1 MPELPEVETIRR
13 QLETKII
20 GKKIKNVEVRYAK
33 LLNLPE
39 KDFIK
44 QVVGSKIV
52 ALKRRAK
59 LLIWQLS
66 GEKNLVFHLKMAG
79 QVIWAGN
86 STGDFRKGKGTLIQ
100 RYTYI
105 IFTLSDSNL
114 VFFNDKRKFGWV
126 KLLNNQELEKLLS
139 SYGPEPLDKNF
150 TWQDLKEILNKKKRI
165 RIKPLLMDQT
175 LLAGVGNIYA
185 QEACFCA
192 KILPDRKAG
201 DIVDEEIKKLYDCL
215 KKVLQESIK
224 YHGTS
229 ADAYVDAFGRQGDF
243 EPRLKVYGREGQ
255 KCFRCPGKVVKIKL
269 GGRGTSYCPKCQ
281 I

>member
-1 MPELPEVETIRR
+1 MPELPEVETIKR
-13 QLETKII
+13 QLENKII
-20 GKKIKNVEVRYAK
+20 GKKIKDVEVRYAK

-44 QVVGSKIV
+44 QVSGSKIV

-66 GEKNLVFHLKMAG
+66 NDKNLVFHLKMAG
-79 QVIWAGN
+79 QVIWAGKN
-86 STGDFRKGKGTLIQ
+86 PELA
-100 RYTYI
+100 RYTYV
-105 IFTLSDSNL
+105 IFTLSDSNK

-126 KLLNNQELEKLLS
+126 KFLNNQDLEKLLL
-139 SYGPEPLDKNF
+139 SYGHKPLDKNF

-192 KILPDRKAG
+192 GILPERKAG
-201 DIVDEEIKKLYDCL
+201 DIVDEDIKKLYDCL
-215 KKVLQESIK
+215 KKVLLDSIK
-224 YHGTS
+224 HHGTS
-229 ADAYVDAFGRQGDF
+229 ADAYVDAMGNKGSF
-243 EPRLKVYGREGQ
+243 EARLKVYGREGE
-255 KCFRCPGKVVKIKL
+255 KCYRCGGIVKKMRL
-269 GGRGTSYCPKCQ
+269 GGRGTYFCPKCQ
-281 I
+281 A